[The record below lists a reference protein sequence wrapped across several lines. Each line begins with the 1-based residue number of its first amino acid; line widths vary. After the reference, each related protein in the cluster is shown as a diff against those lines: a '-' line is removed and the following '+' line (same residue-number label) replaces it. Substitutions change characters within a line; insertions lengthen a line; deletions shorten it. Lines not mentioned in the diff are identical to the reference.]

1 LWKKAEKHCCGSKT
15 EKEIILNRK
24 VKAMKVIIVGLGR
37 MGTGLSL
44 NLTKKGH
51 QVTVIDNNPEAFE
64 ALGKSF
70 TGTKILGFG
79 FDRDVLSKAQIE
91 KVDAVVSCT
100 ESDEINA
107 VIARIAKNV
116 YRVPRVIARLYDSRK
131 AEIYRRLGVQT
142 LSTTTW
148 GIERAS
154 EILTYSQL
162 DSVYEMGNGKVNLVR
177 IEVPAMLVGH
187 TVNEL
192 TSIGEINVVS
202 ISRSTKTF
210 IPTLGTILEAEDTL
224 YLAVNYT
231 ATDKLKSMLDLR

>member
-1 LWKKAEKHCCGSKT
+1 
-15 EKEIILNRK
+15 
-24 VKAMKVIIVGLGR
+24 MKVIIVGLGR

-51 QVTVIDNNPEAFE
+51 QVTVIDNDSDAFD
-64 ALGKSF
+64 ALGKDF
-70 TGTKILGFG
+70 KGTKVLGFG
-79 FDRDVLSKAQIE
+79 FDRDVLSKAKID
-91 KVDAVVSCT
+91 KVDAVVACT

-107 VIARIAKNV
+107 VIARIAKNI

-131 AEIYRRLGVQT
+131 AEIYRRLGIQT
-142 LSTTTW
+142 ISTTTW

-154 EILTYSQL
+154 EILTYNQL

-177 IEVPAMLVGH
+177 IEVPSMLVGH

-192 TSIGEINVVS
+192 TTVGEINVVT
-202 ISRSTKTF
+202 ISRGNKAF
-210 IPTLGTILEAEDTL
+210 IPTLGTILEAEDIL

-231 ATDKLKSMLDLR
+231 AVDKLKSMLDLA